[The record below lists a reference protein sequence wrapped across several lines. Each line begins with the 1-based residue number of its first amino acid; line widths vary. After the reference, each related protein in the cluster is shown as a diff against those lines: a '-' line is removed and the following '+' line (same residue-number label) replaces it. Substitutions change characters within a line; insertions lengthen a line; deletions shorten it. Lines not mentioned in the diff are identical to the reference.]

1 LLEVSVSLIE
11 FCVVKRGN
19 KILKGLPGRIVIVS
33 LLFFAACTFAQA
45 QVKFSASAPKSTPVN
60 QQFQLNYTVENGSA
74 SAISSPALTD
84 LKIVGG
90 PYETQS
96 FQFNGKLTRS
106 TTYSYVV
113 QPIKEGTFKIGKATA
128 KIEGVN
134 MESNELTI
142 TVTGPVKQQA
152 QRRDPFDPFGFF
164 DQDPFQQQT
173 RQPSQ
178 KELQDQEAQ
187 NQKILKQN
195 VFIRLVPGKGDL
207 YVGERTT
214 ATLRLYFSAGYGIAN
229 CALSMAPSFESFWS
243 QDVQMPKGEKPRQET
258 INGQK
263 YNVVDIQIYNLYPQ
277 RAGTLKSSS
286 AQLEIIVQA
295 PVNNFIGYQNFRMKA
310 DCPGIAF
317 NVKDLPT
324 AGKPKDFAGAVGQY
338 TYSAKLSSSEDKT
351 DNAVTYSVIISGTG
365 NLKTIALPKP
375 EFPDGFEVFDPKV
388 KDDVT
393 NSAAGMSGSK
403 QYDYLVIPRQPG
415 DYKIPASSFSYFDP
429 SAGRYISLSSP
440 ELSLKVTG
448 EPSQNPNSGTGAVA
462 SKEDISALHSDIRY
476 IKTKAGDLNKGNRP
490 FFGSVAYI
498 GLLATPFL
506 LFIGL
511 IFVKRRNEDLAADL
525 VGAKRRRATKLAKK
539 RLSAAEKHLSKN
551 DKPAFYDEVS
561 RAIWGYLGDKL
572 NIDQSQL
579 SKDNVEE
586 KLLSKNVKTESIAKL
601 KGLIHTC
608 EIALYA
614 PVGGEDEMKQ
624 DYNIAV
630 ALITDLED
638 EIKQTRDG
646 GRGTGDEGRGTM
658 DIRFPA
664 LVLCIILYSLF
675 SIPSLHAESP
685 TGLFTI
691 GADAYKAK
699 NYRQAID
706 AYQKLISEGYRNA
719 EVYYNLGNSYYKT
732 GQISLAILNYERAHR
747 LAPSDEDI
755 HFNLK
760 LANLKTVD
768 RIIPVPQLSIVSKWQ
783 NFIGSQCS
791 GTWAIFSVVS
801 AWLALVA
808 FALYLFAGSIR
819 KVGFYSGI
827 ALLFFAMFFF
837 YLSYTQDRSEYGDCQ
852 AILTTSNAYIKS
864 APDASGTDLFMVHE
878 GVKLNILDRVG
889 EWSKVRLADGKVGWV
904 EQGTFSVI

>member
-1 LLEVSVSLIE
+1 MLEVSVSLIE

-19 KILKGLPGRIVIVS
+19 KILKGLPGKFIIVS
-33 LLFFAACTFAQA
+33 VLFLAACTFAQA

-60 QQFQLNYTVENGSA
+60 QQFQVNYTVENGSA
-74 SAISSPALTD
+74 SAISPPALTD

-90 PYETQS
+90 PYETQN

-113 QPIKEGTFKIGKATA
+113 QPVKEGTFKIGKATV

-142 TVTGPVKQQA
+142 TVTGPAQQQA
-152 QRRDPFDPFGFF
+152 QQRRDPFDPFGFF
-164 DQDPFQQQT
+164 DQDPFQQQQT

-178 KELQDQEAQ
+178 QEQQAAEAQ

-195 VFIRLVPGKGDL
+195 VFIRLVPDKSDL
-207 YVGERTT
+207 YVGARAT
-214 ATLRLYFSAGYGIAN
+214 ATLRLYFSTGYGIAN
-229 CALSMAPSFESFWS
+229 YALSTAPSFESFWS

-258 INGQK
+258 VNGQK
-263 YNVVDIQIYNLYPQ
+263 YNVADIQIYNLYPQ
-277 RAGTLKSSS
+277 RAGTLKSSA

-295 PVNNFIGYQNFRMKA
+295 PVNNFPGYQNFRMKA

-317 NVKDLPT
+317 NVKDLPS

-338 TYSAKLSSSEDKT
+338 NYSAKLSSSEGKT
-351 DNAVTYSVIISGTG
+351 DNAVTYSVKISGTG
-365 NLKTIALPKP
+365 NLKTIDLPKP

-448 EPSQNPNSGTGAVA
+448 EPSQNPNSGSGAVA
-462 SKEDISALHSDIRY
+462 SKEDVSALHSDIRY
-476 IKTKAGDLNKGNRP
+476 IKTKADELNKGNKP
-490 FFGSVAYI
+490 FFGSVGYV

-511 IFVKRRNEDLAADL
+511 IFVKRKNEDLATDL

-539 RLSAAEKHLSKN
+539 RLSAAEKHLSQN
-551 DKPAFYDEVS
+551 NKPAFYDEVS

-601 KGLIHTC
+601 KGLINTC

-624 DYNIAV
+624 NYNV
-630 ALITDLED
+630 AITLITDLED
-638 EIKQTRDG
+638 EIKQTTDDG
-646 GRGTGDEGRGTM
+646 RRTTDN
-658 DIRFPA
+658 RFST
-664 LVLCIILYSLF
+664 LVLLVILYSLF
-675 SIPSLHAESP
+675 SIPYSLHAESP

-691 GADAYKAK
+691 GTDAYKAK
-699 NYRQAID
+699 NYQQAID
-706 AYQKLISEGYRNA
+706 AYQKLISEGYRSA
-719 EVYYNLGNSYYKT
+719 DIYYNLGNAYYKT
-732 GQISLAILNYERAHR
+732 NQISLAILNYERAHR

-783 NFIGSQCS
+783 NLITSQCS
-791 GTWAIFSVVS
+791 RTWAVFSLVS
-801 AWLALVA
+801 VWLALVA
-808 FALYLFAGSIR
+808 FALYLFVGSIR
-819 KVGFYSGI
+819 RAGFYSG
-827 ALLFFAMFFF
+827 AVLLFFALFFF
-837 YLSYTQDRSEYGDCQ
+837 YLSYTQNQSEYGAGQ
-852 AILTTSNAYIKS
+852 AILTAANAYIKS

-904 EQGTFSVI
+904 EQSTFSII